1 MIKLGVKELVEEA
14 NAQIVTHT
22 VEEVMAMQ
30 SNDDVV
36 LVDIRDLEEL
46 TELGTIPGAVHA
58 SRGMLEMFVDPNHG
72 RHKPVFAED
81 KEFVLV

>member
-22 VEEVMAMQ
+22 VEEVMRMQ
-30 SNDDVV
+30 NKDEVV

-46 TELGTIPGAVHA
+46 KELGTIPGAVHA
-58 SRGMLEMFVDPNHG
+58 SRGMLEMYVDPKHS
-72 RHKPVFAED
+72 RHIPVFAED
-81 KEFVLV
+81 KEFVMI